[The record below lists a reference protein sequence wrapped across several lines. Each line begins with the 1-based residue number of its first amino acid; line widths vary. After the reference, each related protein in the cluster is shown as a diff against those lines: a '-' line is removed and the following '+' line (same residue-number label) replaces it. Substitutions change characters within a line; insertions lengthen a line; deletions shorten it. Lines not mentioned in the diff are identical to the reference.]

1 MKTEISNIPR
11 SALFY
16 AFPKTIPV
24 MVGYLFLGT
33 AYGILMKVNGFGP
46 LWSVAAS
53 TLVYA
58 GSLQYA
64 GISLLAASAHPVY
77 ALALSLMIN
86 ARHLFYGLSMLE
98 KYRDIRRGKFYLI
111 FALTDETFS
120 VICNEDPPK
129 GISKTAFYLWISA
142 LNQIYWVTGS
152 ALGGLAGTMITFNT
166 AGLDF
171 ALTALFVVIFTDQWL
186 NCKDHRPALTGLIV
200 SGACLILFGPD
211 AFIIPAMVGI
221 LAVIFQEEKRKI
233 NL

>member
-152 ALGGLAGTMITFNT
+152 ALGGLAGTMLTFNT

-211 AFIIPAMVGI
+211 AFIIPAMAGI

>member
-211 AFIIPAMVGI
+211 AFIIPAMAGI

>member
-16 AFPKTIPV
+16 AFPRTIPV

-64 GISLLAASAHPVY
+64 GVSLLAASAHPVY

-120 VICNEDPPK
+120 VICNENPPK
-129 GISKTAFYLWISA
+129 GISKTAFYLWVSA

-186 NCKDHRPALTGLIV
+186 NCQDHRPALTGLIV
-200 SGACLILFGPD
+200 SGACLLLFGPD
-211 AFIIPAMVGI
+211 AFIIPAMAGI

>member
-200 SGACLILFGPD
+200 SGACLLLFGPD
-211 AFIIPAMVGI
+211 AFIIPAMAGI